1 MPSMRH
7 GEGGAVVRRKIGD
20 LVQKL
25 EDAGVEIN
33 KIEWKGD
40 NIDIDCSPYELG
52 IEVFKQMGWLEDSE

>member
-1 MPSMRH
+1 M
-7 GEGGAVVRRKIGD
+7 RRKIGD